1 LWSKSGA
8 GLPASQVGERMC
20 LPADEVCY
28 NKLGGRAS
36 GAVKMA
42 LFPLIR

>member
-1 LWSKSGA
+1 M
-8 GLPASQVGERMC
+8 GLVCQQARWVERMC

-36 GAVKMA
+36 GAVKTA